1 MTRHLRSGIVA
12 IALVISGCTTWTE
25 EVRTIDFPSASP
37 GLRQIPIG
45 LIDLFVVRTA
55 PTKRDVPIL
64 VSLPDEIGIQSKEE
78 QGCTKTRIV
87 RGLQTMGAVGFLAPS
102 MESVPRCGDDWMYFY
117 PSPVVVPPTD
127 ILLAGFRQQQLQV
140 TAYPTIAAAKRA
152 GAKLA
157 IMGIVT
163 KAQVLVPSTV
173 TFQDIGNW
181 QSKHALAKHI
191 QPSVASL
198 AVHLVIVDTHSLR
211 IVWEGSLDTTVEDYP
226 RVPSWILTQQMESTD
241 VENLTGYERE
251 AGTGLYEPL
260 LNGYRALLTEC
271 YINLSITLLPR
282 LEQASRER

>member
-1 MTRHLRSGIVA
+1 MINLLLSGITVL
-12 IALVISGCTTWTE
+12 ALVISGCTTWSE

-45 LIDLFVVRTA
+45 LIDLFVVRTV

-64 VSLPDEIGIQSKEE
+64 VSLPDEIAIQSHEE
-78 QGCTKTRIV
+78 QGCTKTRLV
-87 RGLQTMGAVGFLAPS
+87 QTLRTMSGFAPS
-102 MESVPRCGDDWMYFY
+102 MESVPRCGEDWMYFY
-117 PSPVVVPPTD
+117 PSPVVVPPTE
-127 ILLAGFRQQQLQV
+127 ILLAGFRQQQLHV

-157 IMGIVT
+157 MMGIVT
-163 KAQVLVPSTV
+163 KAQVLVPSKV

-181 QSKHALAKHI
+181 QSKDALARTI

-198 AVHLVIVDTHSLR
+198 AVHLVLVDTHTLKT
-211 IVWEGSLDTTVEDYP
+211 VWEGSLDTTVEDYP

-241 VENLTGYERE
+241 LENLTGYERE

-271 YINLSITLLPR
+271 YIKLSISLLPR

>member
-1 MTRHLRSGIVA
+1 MTRLLLSGITA
-12 IALVISGCTTWTE
+12 LALVISGCTTWSK

-55 PTKRDVPIL
+55 PTKRDAPIL
-64 VSLPDEIGIQSKEE
+64 VSLPDEIAIQSKEE
-78 QGCTKTRIV
+78 QGCTKTRV
-87 RGLQTMGAVGFLAPS
+87 VQTLRNLSGFAPS
-102 MESVPRCGDDWMYFY
+102 MESVPRCGEGWMYFY

-127 ILLAGFRQQQLQV
+127 ILLAGFRQQGLQV
-140 TAYPTIAAAKRA
+140 TAFPTVAAAKRA

-181 QSKHALAKHI
+181 QSKDALAKHI

-198 AVHLVIVDTHSLR
+198 AVHLVIVDTQNLK

-271 YINLSITLLPR
+271 YINLSIALLPR

>member
-1 MTRHLRSGIVA
+1 
-12 IALVISGCTTWTE
+12 
-25 EVRTIDFPSASP
+25 
-37 GLRQIPIG
+37 
-45 LIDLFVVRTA
+45 
-55 PTKRDVPIL
+55 
-64 VSLPDEIGIQSKEE
+64 
-78 QGCTKTRIV
+78 
-87 RGLQTMGAVGFLAPS
+87 
-102 MESVPRCGDDWMYFY
+102 MYFY

-127 ILLAGFRQQQLQV
+127 ILLAGFRQQGLQV
-140 TAYPTIAAAKRA
+140 TAFPTVAAAKRA

-181 QSKHALAKHI
+181 QSNNSLAKHI

-198 AVHLVIVDTHSLR
+198 AVHLVIVDTQNLK

-271 YINLSITLLPR
+271 YINLSIALLPR

>member
-1 MTRHLRSGIVA
+1 MTRLLLPGAAVL
-12 IALVISGCTTWTE
+12 ALVMSSCTTWSE
-25 EVRTIDFPSASP
+25 EVRTIDFPAASP
-37 GLRQIPIG
+37 GLRQVPIG
-45 LIDLFVVRTA
+45 LIDVFVVRTL

-64 VSLPDEIGIQSKEE
+64 VSLPDEIAIQSKEE
-78 QGCTKTRIV
+78 QGCTKTRMV
-87 RGLQTMGAVGFLAPS
+87 RGLQKMGAIGFLAPS
-102 MESVPRCGDDWMYFY
+102 METVPRCGDDWMFYY

-127 ILLAGFRQQQLQV
+127 VLLAGFRQQGLQV

-157 IMGIVT
+157 ILGIVT
-163 KAQVLVPSTV
+163 KSQILVPSKV

-181 QSKHALAKHI
+181 QSNDALAKHI
-191 QPSVASL
+191 QTSVASL
-198 AVHLVIVDTHSLR
+198 AVHLLIVDTQSLKTL
-211 IVWEGSLDTTVEDYP
+211 WEGSLDTTVEDYP

-241 VENLTGYERE
+241 LENLTGYERE

-271 YINLSITLLPR
+271 YINLSITLLSR